1 MKQGYNSPSFLAPEK
16 HYESVCYLQKWK
28 MTHIVLLSR
37 SILPQPHRKSFFG
50 AKITNLYAERFIL
63 TFFLDMIVQFFYFYT
78 RTAVFFRMWTQTGWL
93 VNLSVF
99 FVDWY
104 KKISGC
110 RHHVQT
116 MSGDFFEYSYEK
128 PELLYE
134 YPGKLPDVYF
144 NFSAFF
150 PVGLPFRESVPTESC
165 FRILNSFSPGSSSGS
180 ASRTIRF
187 VLCMM
192 QLSMIS
198 LRVVTSKS
206 ISHTCSAALKKV
218 ASVLKRKLRT
228 VSKHVCVPMPVMRWI
243 SDFDTCDRAY
253 SVSMNFLNSLSHSSI
268 CCFVGSHEAYNFP
281 KYFISLVSRGLSL
294 PYRAVI
300 NTLPIGIFTDERQE
314 RKFTCQV
321 LLMTQR

>member
-1 MKQGYNSPSFLAPEK
+1 MSVDVCPSGFLFPFFLIECLLRYGYTSLSFLTSEK
-16 HYESVCYLQKWK
+16 HYESVCYLRKWK

-99 FVDWY
+99 F
-104 KKISGC
+104 G
-110 RHHVQT
+110 
-116 MSGDFFEYSYEK
+116 YSYEK

-268 CCFVGSHEAYNFP
+268 CCFVGSHEAYNFS

>member
-1 MKQGYNSPSFLAPEK
+1 
-16 HYESVCYLQKWK
+16 
-28 MTHIVLLSR
+28 
-37 SILPQPHRKSFFG
+37 
-50 AKITNLYAERFIL
+50 
-63 TFFLDMIVQFFYFYT
+63 MIVQFFYFYT

-99 FVDWY
+99 F
-104 KKISGC
+104 
-110 RHHVQT
+110 
-116 MSGDFFEYSYEK
+116 EYSYEK

-150 PVGLPFRESVPTESC
+150 SVGLPFRESVPTESC

-253 SVSMNFLNSLSHSSI
+253 SVSMNFLNSLSHSSV
-268 CCFVGSHEAYNFP
+268 CCFVGSHEAYNFS

>member
-1 MKQGYNSPSFLAPEK
+1 MQKVYFNLFFRYDCSIFLFLHKDCRLFPNVDANGLA
-16 HYESVCYLQKWK
+16 CQF
-28 MTHIVLLSR
+28 IR
-37 SILPQPHRKSFFG
+37 FFG
-50 AKITNLYAERFIL
+50 
-63 TFFLDMIVQFFYFYT
+63 
-78 RTAVFFRMWTQTGWL
+78 
-93 VNLSVF
+93 
-99 FVDWY
+99 
-104 KKISGC
+104 
-110 RHHVQT
+110 
-116 MSGDFFEYSYEK
+116 YSYEK

-165 FRILNSFSPGSSSGS
+165 FRILNSFSPGFSSGS

-253 SVSMNFLNSLSHSSI
+253 SVSMNFLNSLSHSSV
-268 CCFVGSHEAYNFP
+268 CCFVGSHEAYNFS

-300 NTLPIGIFTDERQE
+300 NTLPIGIFTGERQE

>member
-1 MKQGYNSPSFLAPEK
+1 
-16 HYESVCYLQKWK
+16 
-28 MTHIVLLSR
+28 
-37 SILPQPHRKSFFG
+37 
-50 AKITNLYAERFIL
+50 
-63 TFFLDMIVQFFYFYT
+63 MIVQFFLFLHKDC
-78 RTAVFFRMWTQTGWL
+78 RLFPNVDANGLACQFIRFFCRLVQKNLRMPASCADN
-93 VNLSVF
+93 V
-99 FVDWY
+99 
-104 KKISGC
+104 
-110 RHHVQT
+110 RR
-116 MSGDFFEYSYEK
+116 FFEYSYEK

-268 CCFVGSHEAYNFP
+268 CCFVGSHEAYNFS

-300 NTLPIGIFTDERQE
+300 NTLPIGIFTGERQE

>member
-1 MKQGYNSPSFLAPEK
+1 
-16 HYESVCYLQKWK
+16 
-28 MTHIVLLSR
+28 
-37 SILPQPHRKSFFG
+37 
-50 AKITNLYAERFIL
+50 
-63 TFFLDMIVQFFYFYT
+63 MIVQFFYFYT

-99 FVDWY
+99 LSIGT
-104 KKISGC
+104 KKSPDAGIMC
-110 RHHVQT
+110 RQCPEIFLDIRTKSRSFCTNIRVNFLMFTSTFQL
-116 MSGDFFEYSYEK
+116 FFS
-128 PELLYE
+128 
-134 YPGKLPDVYF
+134 
-144 NFSAFF
+144 
-150 PVGLPFRESVPTESC
+150 VGLPFRESVPTESC

-243 SDFDTCDRAY
+243 SDFDTCDRAQ
-253 SVSMNFLNSLSHSSI
+253 SVSMNFLNSLSHSSV
-268 CCFVGSHEAYNFP
+268 CCFVGSHEAYNFS

-300 NTLPIGIFTDERQE
+300 NTLPIGIFTGERQE

>member
-1 MKQGYNSPSFLAPEK
+1 
-16 HYESVCYLQKWK
+16 

-63 TFFLDMIVQFFYFYT
+63 TFFLDMIVRFFYFYT

-99 FVDWY
+99 F
-104 KKISGC
+104 G
-110 RHHVQT
+110 
-116 MSGDFFEYSYEK
+116 YSYEK

-198 LRVVTSKS
+198 FRVVTSKS

-243 SDFDTCDRAY
+243 SDFDTCDRAH
-253 SVSMNFLNSLSHSSI
+253 SVSMNFLNSLSHSSV
-268 CCFVGSHEAYNFP
+268 CCFVGSHEAYNFS

>member
-1 MKQGYNSPSFLAPEK
+1 
-16 HYESVCYLQKWK
+16 
-28 MTHIVLLSR
+28 
-37 SILPQPHRKSFFG
+37 
-50 AKITNLYAERFIL
+50 
-63 TFFLDMIVQFFYFYT
+63 MIVQFFIFTQGLPSFSECGRKRAGLSIYP
-78 RTAVFFRMWTQTGWL
+78 FFCRLVQKNLRMPASCADN
-93 VNLSVF
+93 V
-99 FVDWY
+99 
-104 KKISGC
+104 
-110 RHHVQT
+110 RR
-116 MSGDFFEYSYEK
+116 FFEYSYEK

-192 QLSMIS
+192 RLSMIS

-268 CCFVGSHEAYNFP
+268 CCFVGSHEAYNFS

>member
-1 MKQGYNSPSFLAPEK
+1 MQKVYFNPFFRYDCSIFLFLHKDCRLFPNVDANGLA
-16 HYESVCYLQKWK
+16 CQF
-28 MTHIVLLSR
+28 IR
-37 SILPQPHRKSFFG
+37 FFG
-50 AKITNLYAERFIL
+50 
-63 TFFLDMIVQFFYFYT
+63 
-78 RTAVFFRMWTQTGWL
+78 
-93 VNLSVF
+93 
-99 FVDWY
+99 
-104 KKISGC
+104 
-110 RHHVQT
+110 
-116 MSGDFFEYSYEK
+116 YSYEK

-134 YPGKLPDVYF
+134 YPGKLPDIYF

-253 SVSMNFLNSLSHSSI
+253 SVSMNFLNSLSHSSV
-268 CCFVGSHEAYNFP
+268 CCFVGSHEAYNFS

>member
-1 MKQGYNSPSFLAPEK
+1 
-16 HYESVCYLQKWK
+16 
-28 MTHIVLLSR
+28 
-37 SILPQPHRKSFFG
+37 
-50 AKITNLYAERFIL
+50 
-63 TFFLDMIVQFFYFYT
+63 
-78 RTAVFFRMWTQTGWL
+78 
-93 VNLSVF
+93 
-99 FVDWY
+99 
-104 KKISGC
+104 
-110 RHHVQT
+110 

-268 CCFVGSHEAYNFP
+268 CCFVGSHEA
-281 KYFISLVSRGLSL
+281 VS
-294 PYRAVI
+294 
-300 NTLPIGIFTDERQE
+300 FQ
-314 RKFTCQV
+314 F
-321 LLMTQR
+321 

>member
-1 MKQGYNSPSFLAPEK
+1 MG
-16 HYESVCYLQKWK
+16 
-28 MTHIVLLSR
+28 
-37 SILPQPHRKSFFG
+37 RK
-50 AKITNLYAERFIL
+50 
-63 TFFLDMIVQFFYFYT
+63 VYFNP
-78 RTAVFFRMWTQTGWL
+78 FFRYDCSIFLFLHKDCRLFPNVDANGLACQFIR
-93 VNLSVF
+93 F

-110 RHHVQT
+110 RHHVRT
-116 MSGDFFEYSYEK
+116 MSGDFFGYSYEK

-243 SDFDTCDRAY
+243 SDFDTCDRAH
-253 SVSMNFLNSLSHSSI
+253 SVSMNFLNSLSHSSV
-268 CCFVGSHEAYNFP
+268 CCFVGSHEAYNFS

-300 NTLPIGIFTDERQE
+300 NTLPIGIFTGERQE

>member
-1 MKQGYNSPSFLAPEK
+1 
-16 HYESVCYLQKWK
+16 
-28 MTHIVLLSR
+28 
-37 SILPQPHRKSFFG
+37 
-50 AKITNLYAERFIL
+50 
-63 TFFLDMIVQFFYFYT
+63 MIVQFFYFYT

-99 FVDWY
+99 LSIGT

-116 MSGDFFEYSYEK
+116 MFGDFFGYSYEK

>member
-1 MKQGYNSPSFLAPEK
+1 
-16 HYESVCYLQKWK
+16 
-28 MTHIVLLSR
+28 
-37 SILPQPHRKSFFG
+37 
-50 AKITNLYAERFIL
+50 
-63 TFFLDMIVQFFYFYT
+63 MIVQFFYFYT

-99 FVDWY
+99 LSIGTKNLRMPASCADNVRRF
-104 KKISGC
+104 
-110 RHHVQT
+110 
-116 MSGDFFEYSYEK
+116 FFEYSYEK

-268 CCFVGSHEAYNFP
+268 CCFVGSYEAYNFS

>member
-1 MKQGYNSPSFLAPEK
+1 MKQGYNSLSFLTPEK

-63 TFFLDMIVQFFYFYT
+63 TFFLDMIVRFFYFYT

-99 FVDWY
+99 F
-104 KKISGC
+104 G
-110 RHHVQT
+110 
-116 MSGDFFEYSYEK
+116 YSYEK

>member
-1 MKQGYNSPSFLAPEK
+1 
-16 HYESVCYLQKWK
+16 

-50 AKITNLYAERFIL
+50 AKIINLICRKVYFNL
-63 TFFLDMIVQFFYFYT
+63 FLDMIVQFFYFYT

-294 PYRAVI
+294 SYRAVI